1 MKKLMIALA
10 AVAMAVAANAAATN
24 WQWYTG
30 TGALKDGYGKDGNST
45 YTPVAMSGA
54 TVYLFAGASG
64 TTAQT
69 AMLAALVD
77 GSMSIAQAKAAALS
91 SAVTD
96 STGKISGQTAFTRTD
111 ASVGTTYYYYVMA
124 FTDDDKYAFF
134 SASVSGG
141 AQDDPAVTSLSITTA
156 ASTNFRTTESYS
168 NPAWYAVPEPTSGLL
183 LLLGM
188 AGLALKRRRA

>member
-24 WQWYTG
+24 WQWSTG
-30 TGALKDGYGKDGNST
+30 TGVLKDGYGKDGNST

-64 TTAQT
+64 TAAQS
-69 AMLAALVD
+69 AMLTALVE
-77 GSMSIAQAKAAALS
+77 GSMTIAQAKAAALS

-96 STGKISGQTAFTRTD
+96 SSGKIATATSFTRTD
-111 ASVGTTYYYYVMA
+111 AVTGNLYYYYVMA

-134 SASVSGG
+134 SATISGG
-141 AQDDPAVTSLSITTA
+141 AQDDPAVTPLSITTA
-156 ASTNFRTTESYS
+156 PSSNFRTGDSYGS
-168 NPAWYAVPEPTSGLL
+168 PGWYAVPEPTSGLL